1 MVVGLGV
8 DLVELPRVAASL
20 ARWGER
26 LVAKLM
32 DAEEAARLPAAPGE
46 RARALALAI
55 AGKEAA
61 SKAIGTGWSR
71 GVRWRDVV
79 VALGDTPALQ
89 LRARAAEFARRRGS
103 DGRTR
108 VAFEVRDGFLAVGQV
123 WLLA

>member
-61 SKAIGTGWSR
+61 SKALGTGWSR
-71 GVRWRDVV
+71 GVRWRDVFV
-79 VALGDTPALQ
+79 VTAP
-89 LRARAAEFARRRGS
+89 AAELRLGGGAAVAARRLGS
-103 DGRTR
+103 SGRTR
-108 VAFEVRDGFLAVGQV
+108 LRLDRRGGLAIAEA
-123 WLLA
+123 WLLS